1 MSLVEDLKKK
11 TMPQLKAY
19 AKKENIDLFG
29 TSTKEEVL
37 ETILNWIPIEEFPGK
52 ENIKEEKKKP
62 KSDKTT
68 AIYTTRNLFWSG
80 VGELNIGYNIV
91 NEEDAQKWLTHKA
104 VRIATPDEVA
114 KHYGKK

>member
-11 TMPQLKAY
+11 TVPQLKAY

-29 TSTKEEVL
+29 TSTKDEIL
-37 ETILNWIPIEEFPGK
+37 ETILNWIPIQEFPGK
-52 ENIKEEKKKP
+52 ENFKEEKKK
-62 KSDKTT
+62 KSPATT
-68 AIYTTRNLFWSG
+68 AVYSTRSLYWSS
-80 VGELNIGYNIV
+80 VGELNTGYNIV

>member
-11 TMPQLKAY
+11 TVPQLKAY

-29 TSTKEEVL
+29 TSTKDEIL
-37 ETILNWIPIEEFPGK
+37 ETILNWIPIQEFPGK
-52 ENIKEEKKKP
+52 ENFKEKKK
-62 KSDKTT
+62 SAATT
-68 AIYTTRNLFWSG
+68 AVYATRSLYWSE